1 MVMEGCIAVGAGLG
15 CVHEGGG
22 MRVQGRVVFGC
33 ALMRARRNGRSP
45 VYAASYGGH
54 LMCIQALILAKA
66 DVLQCD
72 T

>member
-1 MVMEGCIAVGAGLG
+1 MQHVSYMYGDGGTIRGVGLWG
-15 CVHEGGG
+15 
-22 MRVQGRVVFGC
+22 QGRVVFGC
-33 ALMRARRNGRSP
+33 ALIRAHRNGRSP

-54 LMCIQALILAKA
+54 LSCVQALILSKA

>member
-1 MVMEGCIAVGAGLG
+1 
-15 CVHEGGG
+15 
-22 MRVQGRVVFGC
+22 MREWGQGRVVFGR
-33 ALMRARRNGRSP
+33 ALMRARRFGRSP

-54 LMCIQALILAKA
+54 LSCVQALVLAKA

>member
-1 MVMEGCIAVGAGLG
+1 
-15 CVHEGGG
+15 

-33 ALMRARRNGRSP
+33 ALIHARRNGRSP

-54 LMCIQALILAKA
+54 LSCVQALILAKA